1 MKKSKL
7 FLVAIITMILI
18 TATSCSKSDE
28 STNSSLTPTE
38 QKLIGKWNTSSNL
51 KGNTYSYNSDKTAAY
66 INTYN
71 GVATTYNGAW
81 TIIDGDV
88 LIEYYPDKG
97 EAWNNNWQQSPTLKN
112 KIEFINDKT
121 VRQTDFYNSSQINI
135 HYKEN

>member
-7 FLVAIITMILI
+7 FLVAIITTILI

-28 STNSSLTPTE
+28 STNSSLSPTE

-51 KGNTYSYNSDKTAAY
+51 KGNTYSYNSDKTAMY
-66 INTYN
+66 VNTYN

-81 TIIDGDV
+81 TIIAGDV

-97 EAWNNNWQQSPTLKN
+97 EAWNNNWQKSPTLKN

-121 VRQTDFYNSSQINI
+121 VKQTDFYNSSQINI